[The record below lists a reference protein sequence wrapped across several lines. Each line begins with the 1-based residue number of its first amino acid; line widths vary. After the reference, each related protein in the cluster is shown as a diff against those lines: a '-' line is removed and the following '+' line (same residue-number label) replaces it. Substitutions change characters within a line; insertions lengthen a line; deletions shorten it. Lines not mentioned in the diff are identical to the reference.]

1 MDLGTSP
8 LNPTYRDYFNGERH
22 TECAYYLSVGYPID
36 AFDGESPLVPLGTD
50 ERGIPNGHPRRG
62 GV

>member
-1 MDLGTSP
+1 MESV
-8 LNPTYRDYFNGERH
+8 YHHFNGERH

-36 AFDGESPLVPLGTD
+36 AFDGELPLVPLGMV